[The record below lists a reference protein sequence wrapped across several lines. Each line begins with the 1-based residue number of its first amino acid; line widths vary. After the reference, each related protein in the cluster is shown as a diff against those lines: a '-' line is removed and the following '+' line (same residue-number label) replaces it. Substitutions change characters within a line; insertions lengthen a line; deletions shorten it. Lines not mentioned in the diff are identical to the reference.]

1 MKCFVF
7 FKLNLSM
14 KTRIFQIVALFIL
27 ACSSV
32 GLVPRERRLVWSDE
46 FNYSGPPSRK
56 HWSYEL
62 GDGCPTNCGWGN
74 NEAEYYTKDPKNI
87 RVEDGFLI
95 IEARRDSMIN
105 GKNYSSAKLVSKRK
119 GNWKYGRM
127 EIKAKL
133 PKGIG
138 SWPAIWML
146 PTDSKYGGWPT
157 CGEID
162 IMEHVGYDPG
172 VIHGT
177 LHSEKYN
184 HTKKT
189 QKEGKITIADCQ
201 DEFHVYAIDWS
212 ESKMEF
218 YVDDKKYHSVWK
230 HPEDD
235 FKGWPFDQRFYLIL
249 NIAVGGDW
257 GGKTGIDPTIW
268 PQQMVVDYVRVYQ

>member
-162 IMEHVGYDPG
+162 IMEHVGYDP
-172 VIHGT
+172 
-177 LHSEKYN
+177 
-184 HTKKT
+184 
-189 QKEGKITIADCQ
+189 
-201 DEFHVYAIDWS
+201 
-212 ESKMEF
+212 
-218 YVDDKKYHSVWK
+218 
-230 HPEDD
+230 
-235 FKGWPFDQRFYLIL
+235 
-249 NIAVGGDW
+249 
-257 GGKTGIDPTIW
+257 
-268 PQQMVVDYVRVYQ
+268 